1 MPSELHTPQP
11 PVTRDDRT
19 APDRDH
25 ARRTVR
31 RVPRRK
37 PLTPQTVLALQG
49 HRSYPSVSLLM
60 TTRPGPEPDP
70 ADVARFDALVAE
82 AQERLRTELPPMAA
96 TVVRALDEVTGLEG
110 PVERAVAVYV
120 SPGLVARVDLPVEV
134 VDRSV
139 VDPTFATRD
148 LVRALHRTP
157 RHVVL
162 VLTDDTARIF
172 DGAGD
177 TLTPVRPGYPLA
189 DLQHRPGDPPGLAFQ
204 TTVDKALGAH
214 LRVHP
219 APLVLV
225 GPEPALSSFRWMSR
239 NTGRLAGTIRTDRF
253 DEVGAELRDRVREVL
268 ERYLHSRRE
277 EALEL
282 LAKRTDEGRALVGIQ
297 EAWTGARWERPEM
310 LMVEESF
317 YYPAR
322 LGDGAETLVPASD
335 PHAPD
340 VIDDVVDE
348 LIELVLARGG
358 WIALLD
364 DGMLPDGAGVAL
376 TLRRR

>member
-1 MPSELHTPQP
+1 MSGRVGETVETVEKASTPEEGPSS
-11 PVTRDDRT
+11 R
-19 APDRDH
+19 
-25 ARRTVR
+25 R
-31 RVPRRK
+31 RVLRRR

-60 TTRPGPEPDP
+60 TTRPGAEPDP

-96 TVVRALDEVTGLEG
+96 TVVRALDAVSGLEG
-110 PVERAVAVYV
+110 PVDRAVAVYV
-120 SPGLVARVDLPVEV
+120 SPGLVSRVDLPVEV
-134 VDRSV
+134 VDRTV

-162 VLTDDTARIF
+162 LLTGDTARIF
-172 DGAGD
+172 DGAGE
-177 TLTPVRPGYPLA
+177 TLSPVRPSYPLA
-189 DLQHRPGDPPGLAFQ
+189 DPNHRPGDPPGIAFQ

-219 APLVLV
+219 APLILV
-225 GPEPALSSFRWMSR
+225 GPEPALSSFRRMSR
-239 NTGRLAGTIRTDRF
+239 NTQRLAGTIVTERF
-253 DEVGAELRDRVREVL
+253 DEVGADLRDRIRGVL
-268 ERYLHSRRE
+268 EEYLRSRRD
-277 EALEL
+277 EALAL
-282 LAKRTDEGRALVGIQ
+282 LAERTTEGRALLGMQ
-297 EAWTGARWERPEM
+297 DAWTAARWERPEM

-358 WIALLD
+358 WIALLE
-364 DGMLPDGAGVAL
+364 DGTLPDGAGVAL
-376 TLRRR
+376 TLRRRR